1 MKGAGV
7 SSLPVPGINQQ
18 PSILRPDQLPAKDR
32 GAGARTVPL
41 VTSARGATTFL
52 NGITSF
58 APGAA
63 IGHHIHNVAES
74 VIVLQGDAVVDID
87 GVRTPLRVFD
97 TTFVPANIPHHF
109 ENASDS
115 EPMKIFWTYAS
126 VEATRTLVESGEHS
140 RIDEE
145 HPGGPDGPVSVVRET
160 ARITVLP
167 GREDAFE
174 AAVAEAAPL
183 FQRAKGART
192 FVLERSYEN
201 PREYRLVVGWE
212 SVSDHTSGFR
222 ASADFQRWRGLVSDS
237 IAGLPEVE
245 HFHHVLTAF

>member
-1 MKGAGV
+1 MP
-7 SSLPVPGINQQ
+7 SLPVRIDQQ
-18 PSILRPDQLPAKDR
+18 PLILRPDQLPATDR

-41 VTSARGATTFL
+41 VTNARGATTFL
-52 NGITSF
+52 NGITNF

-109 ENASDS
+109 ENPSDS
-115 EPMKIFWTYAS
+115 EPMTIFWTYAS
-126 VEATRTLVESGEHS
+126 VDATRTLVESGQHS
-140 RIDEE
+140 RIDDE
-145 HPGGPDGPVSVVRET
+145 HPGGPARSGSIVRESV
-160 ARITVLP
+160 RITVLP
-167 GREDAFE
+167 GREEAFE
-174 AAVAEAAPL
+174 AAIAEAASL

-192 FVLERSYEN
+192 FVLERSQEN

-212 SVSDHTSGFR
+212 STSDHSAGF
-222 ASADFQRWRGLVSDS
+222 SADVEWWREHLSDS
-237 IAGLPEVE
+237 IAGLPQVE
-245 HFHHVLTAF
+245 HLRHVLTAF

>member
-1 MKGAGV
+1 MTAD
-7 SSLPVPGINQQ
+7 NRQQ
-18 PSILRPDQLPAKDR
+18 PSILRPDELPAKDR

-41 VTSARGATTFL
+41 VTSARGATAFL

-58 APGAA
+58 EPGAA
-63 IGHHIHNVAES
+63 IAHHTHNVAES
-74 VIVLQGDAVVDID
+74 VVIVQGEAIVDID
-87 GVRTPLRVFD
+87 GERTRLRVFD

-109 ENASDS
+109 ENASDT

-126 VEATRTLVESGEHS
+126 PEATRTIVESGQRS
-140 RIDEE
+140 RIDAE
-145 HPGGPDGPVSVVRET
+145 HPDGPVSSASIVRET
-160 ARITVLP
+160 ALITVLP
-167 GREDAFE
+167 GREKAFE

-192 FVLERSYEN
+192 FVLERSHEN
-201 PREYRLVVGWE
+201 PLRYRLVVGWE
-212 SVSDHTSGFR
+212 SVDDHTLGFR
-222 ASADFQRWRGLVSDS
+222 NSPEFRRWRELIGDS

>member
-1 MKGAGV
+1 MP
-7 SSLPVPGINQQ
+7 LPIADINQHS
-18 PSILRPDQLPAKDR
+18 SILRPDELPAKDR
-32 GAGARTVPL
+32 GAGVRTVPL
-41 VTSARGATTFL
+41 VTSARGATAFL

-87 GVRTPLRVFD
+87 GVRTPLHVFD

-109 ENASDS
+109 ENDSDS

-126 VEATRTLVESGEHS
+126 VDATRTLVESGEHS

-145 HPGGPDGPVSVVRET
+145 HPAGPARASVVRET
-160 ARITVLP
+160 VRITVLP

-174 AAVAEAAPL
+174 AAIAEAAPL

-192 FVLERSYEN
+192 FVLERSHEN

-212 SVSDHTSGFR
+212 SISDHTSGFR
-222 ASADFQRWRGLVSDS
+222 VTADFERWRGLVSDS

-245 HFHHVLTAF
+245 HLHHVLTAF